1 MKTLDQRILELLKKY
16 MEKLKHK
23 KVLTSR
29 EEIEANTNETNL
41 VAAPVVAELY
51 NKLMNLILIKT
62 VSKQVTVTAGAD
74 QGIIFTWD
82 IPVGYKPVLII
93 PGNAYKTWIFWQH
106 GSAVLNENATQAS
119 LYVHNIHNTNLTHTF
134 TANVLFIKAA

>member
-51 NKLMNLILIKT
+51 RNISHYMYSNCMRPLNGCRCHMFQIRLLDLM
-62 VSKQVTVTAGAD
+62 
-74 QGIIFTWD
+74 
-82 IPVGYKPVLII
+82 
-93 PGNAYKTWIFWQH
+93 
-106 GSAVLNENATQAS
+106 
-119 LYVHNIHNTNLTHTF
+119 
-134 TANVLFIKAA
+134 